1 MDRKQIV
8 RMLLLCL
15 TGLALL
21 AAGCR
26 PAFSSP
32 EVNTSAKPVQ
42 IAVYA
47 TPPPFRHTVTVYN
60 LTLELEVKDTHTAAA
75 EAMRLNT
82 SFGGYL
88 VTNQTWF
95 ENGQS
100 VVFLEFAVP
109 DGQSA
114 RLHSALLQLGRV
126 IAENYATYA
135 HDCLNCQPFSHISL
149 YLRSSKPLLSPL
161 PASGWNPVRTLRA
174 ALSVFTG
181 IFSVM
186 ADGIIWLVVVGG
198 PFVLMGWGLVAL
210 ARRLRSHIGGS
221 KPAGSAE
228 KPGDEKSD

>member
-1 MDRKQIV
+1 VKAPN
-8 RMLLLCL
+8 
-15 TGLALL
+15 G
-21 AAGCR
+21 
-26 PAFSSP
+26 S
-32 EVNTSAKPVQ
+32 
-42 IAVYA
+42 
-47 TPPPFRHTVTVYN
+47 FRSH
-60 LTLELEVKDTHTAAA
+60 AA
-75 EAMRLNT
+75 EYQ
-82 SFGGYL
+82 FGGFL

-95 ENGQS
+95 EKAL
-100 VVFLEFAVP
+100 VFFLDSP
-109 DGQSA
+109 SRRTSA

-210 ARRLRSHIGGS
+210 ARRLRSRTGGS